1 MAFSCSVVSVG
12 KEWTQIAAEVSGV
25 KLLQV
30 GHDGRTQRPL
40 IDVMAFSAPPA
51 ATDTGI
57 TLLSGETANASLLAD
72 LSDSGVLYGKVV
84 VSGNPDIKVNVKVV
98 EE

>member
-12 KEWTQIAAEVSGV
+12 KEWTQVAAEISAV

-40 IDVMAFSAPPA
+40 VDIMAFSAPPA
-51 ATDTGI
+51 ASEAGL

-72 LSDSGVLYGKVV
+72 LSDSGVLYGRVV
-84 VSGNPDIKVNVKVV
+84 VSGNPDLRVSVKVV

>member
-40 IDVMAFSAPPA
+40 IDVMAFSAAPA
-51 ATDTGI
+51 VSDVGI

-72 LSDSGVLYGKVV
+72 LSDSGVLYGRVV